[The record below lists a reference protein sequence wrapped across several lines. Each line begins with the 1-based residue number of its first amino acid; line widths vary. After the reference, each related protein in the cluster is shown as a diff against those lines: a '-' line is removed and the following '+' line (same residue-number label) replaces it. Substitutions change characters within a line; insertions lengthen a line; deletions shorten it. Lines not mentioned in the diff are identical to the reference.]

1 MKQPDAELGALKYEI
16 KMLTKCAELY
26 VEVAVKLGY
35 SVSAA
40 STSGPTA
47 ITLLHEDPSKKD
59 AFLEAFLVHARLLGE
74 FAAAKGWSSD
84 IQVSGFVLDPVQWK
98 NRADAWWDNDFQ
110 KHKDNMDKWLAH
122 LTKARATPPKQ
133 QWDIPA
139 IARVLADILD
149 DFLAAT
155 RPERINAQNK
165 TKLKEFVRR
174 LRSLSGGVS
183 SQRVFAPGSP

>member
-35 SVSAA
+35 SVYAD
-40 STSGPTA
+40 STSGTPA
-47 ITLLHEDPSKKD
+47 ITLSHGDPSKKD

-74 FAAAKGWSSD
+74 FAADKGRPSD

-98 NRADAWWDNDFQ
+98 NRADAWWHNDFQ
-110 KHKDNMDKWLAH
+110 KHKDSMDKWLAH
-122 LTKARATPPKQ
+122 LTKARAMPPKQ
-133 QWDIPA
+133 QWDIPE

-149 DFLAAT
+149 SFLAAA
-155 RPERINAQNK
+155 RSDRIDAQNK

-174 LRSLSGGVS
+174 LRNLSGGVS
-183 SQRVFAPGSP
+183 SQRVFAAGSP